1 MTMMT
6 NAVRFWLRSG
16 VGGMALV
23 LGMGQAQGQAM
34 TGQIALLATADD
46 AAPTTTADATPAAEG
61 DDGEILITARRRDE
75 RLQDVP
81 IAITAVSGDTLRT
94 QHIERIADFAAKLPN
109 FSAVQQNTRVSGLY
123 VRGLGGNA
131 NNDGAESG
139 VGLIVDNVFFT
150 HVGFS
155 WLDFVDLDH
164 IELVRGPQ
172 GTLLG
177 KNTTIGALVVTTK
190 KPSFTPELNLE
201 AGYANYGRFQVRANA
216 TGPVVGDTLA
226 YRVTFYKDQSNGW
239 ARNRYDGQKYLDVN
253 RWAARGQLL
262 FNSGPVTSRLIAE
275 HYETS
280 EYNNYYPNFAD
291 ATTFVNG
298 TARTG
303 SWDTKM
309 RTLFGYTPD
318 YTVGKNSD
326 LNTQERINSRVN
338 GISNELNIALGSH
351 TLTAVTAWRQLRFRP
366 KNDSDQSPF
375 SILRAGF
382 DVDVDQYSQEI
393 RLASPTGG
401 ALDYQVGGYFL
412 REDLISNNR
421 SIFQSDSTKWFLT
434 GQLPAQFLSPA
445 ILNGVEYD
453 QIGRL
458 QVTSGAAFGQAT
470 WHLNDRAALTGGVR
484 FTRETKKASNTG
496 VAFGGATL
504 PVELAPARTAI
515 INAFGREF
523 PTYADQRTFDS
534 WSWLINP
541 SYKISDNVLLYAS
554 VSYGE
559 KSGAANLSATPGV
572 GTQPGK
578 PLIINPEKSTDY
590 EIGLKTT
597 LAGGRATFNVNLYWN
612 DIKDYQAVQLDPTR
626 VALGN
631 FLGNAA
637 KVRLRGVEV
646 EGAAKLGAGFS
657 LSASGSFNDATYRS
671 YTNAPAPIEYT
682 YTGAPATIDL
692 SGKPVIGSAKWTG
705 QVSLDYDTPIND
717 RLALNGY
724 VNQTYRSKTNLLNPY
739 SVYGEQAGYGLTNAG
754 IGIRTA
760 DDRYSLLFWGRNIF
774 DKRYGVG
781 VGAAGAVN
789 PFIRVLGDPRT
800 FGATVRARI

>member
-1 MTMMT
+1 MM
-6 NAVRFWLRSG
+6 ARQVSLRSG
-16 VGGMALV
+16 VGGLALIWGAMPAYA
-23 LGMGQAQGQAM
+23 LAPPAQAIQLVSAGAAV
-34 TGQIALLATADD
+34 TDEAAE
-46 AAPTTTADATPAAEG
+46 AAPAVEESED
-61 DDGEILITARRRDE
+61 ILITARRRDE

-81 IAITAVSGDTLRT
+81 IAISAVSGDTLQT
-94 QHIERIADFAAKLPN
+94 QHIDRIADFAAKLPN

-190 KPSFTPELNLE
+190 RPSFTPELNLE
-201 AGYANYGRFQVRANA
+201 AGYANYGRYQIRANA
-216 TGPVVGDTLA
+216 TGPVIGDTLA
-226 YRVTFYKDQSNGW
+226 YRVTFYQDKSNGW
-239 ARNRYDGQKYLDVN
+239 ARNKYDGQKYLDIN
-253 RWAARGQLL
+253 RWAVRGQLL
-262 FNSGPVTSRLIAE
+262 FDSGPVTSRLIAE

-280 EYNNYYPNFAD
+280 EFNNYYPNFAD

-298 TARTG
+298 TARAG

-309 RTLFGYTPD
+309 RTLFGYAPD
-318 YTVGKNSD
+318 YTVGKNAD
-326 LNTQERINSRVN
+326 LNTQQRIDSRVN
-338 GISNELNIALGSH
+338 GISNELNIKLGGH

-382 DVDVDQYSQEI
+382 DVDVDQYSQEL

-401 ALDYQVGGYFL
+401 TVDYQVGGYFL

-421 SIFQSDSTKWFLT
+421 SIFQSDATRWFLP
-434 GQLPAQFLSPA
+434 GVLPSA
-445 ILNGVEYD
+445 ILDGVEYD
-453 QIGRL
+453 QVGKL

-470 WHLNDRAALTGGVR
+470 VHLNERASVTGGVR
-484 FTRETKKASNTG
+484 FTRETKKASNT
-496 VAFGGATL
+496 AITFGGAPL
-504 PVELAPARTAI
+504 PAVLAGARTAI
-515 INAFGREF
+515 LTAFGGLF
-523 PTYADQRTFDS
+523 TPVADKRTTDS

-541 SYKISDNVLLYAS
+541 SYKISDDVLLYAS

-559 KSGAANLSATPGV
+559 KSGAANLSASGD
-572 GTQPGK
+572 K
-578 PLIINPEKSTDY
+578 PVIIDPEKSTDY

-597 LAGGRATFNVNLYWN
+597 LGRATLNANLYWN
-612 DIKDYQAVQLDPTR
+612 DIRDYQAVQLDPTR
-626 VALGN
+626 VSLGN

-637 KVRLRGVEV
+637 RVRLRGIEV
-646 EGAAKLGAGFS
+646 EGEVKLGAGFS
-657 LSASGSFNDATYRS
+657 ASLSGSYNDATYRS
-671 YTNAPAPIEYT
+671 YKNAPVPVEYS
-682 YTGAPATIDL
+682 YANGPRSLDL
-692 SGKPVIGSAKWTG
+692 SGKRVVGSAKWSG
-705 QVSLDYDTPIND
+705 QASIAYDAPVSD
-717 RLALNGY
+717 RFNLNGY
-724 VNQTYRSKTNLLNPY
+724 VNQTYRSATNLLNPY
-739 SVYGEQAGYGLTNAG
+739 SAYGAQEGYGLTNAG

-760 DDRYSLLFWGRNIF
+760 DDRYSLLFWGRNVL
-774 DKRYGVG
+774 DKRYAVG
-781 VGAAGAVN
+781 IGQATAVN
-789 PFIRVLGDPRT
+789 PFIKVLGDPRT
-800 FGATVRARI
+800 FGATVKGRF